1 MDTTRFGGMGKFS
14 SPFKYSPWNNILSDT
29 DYKGIMKIRLKIF
42 KFIVMLLGYKLVG
55 SRLSP
60 KKGREYLVL
69 VPLETN
75 IYE

>member
-1 MDTTRFGGMGKFS
+1 MN
-14 SPFKYSPWNNILSDT
+14 FKLNF
-29 DYKGIMKIRLKIF
+29 F

-60 KKGREYLVL
+60 KKGREYLIL

>member
-1 MDTTRFGGMGKFS
+1 MNFKLRF
-14 SPFKYSPWNNILSDT
+14 
-29 DYKGIMKIRLKIF
+29 F

-69 VPLETN
+69 IPNHPE
-75 IYE
+75 YYDF